1 MLLLAFERKI
11 TYVNA
16 ISTLSAGHFTINIAL
31 FGFLLKMAAVLDE
44 VGKSAEKLVNEEK
57 DEIVDE
63 EDETGAVE
71 ASKKKK
77 KKKKKKKAGMLF
89 YCIFG
94 CIFVYASSGINHVFV
109 RIYIYENNA
118 YVYDI

>member
-1 MLLLAFERKI
+1 
-11 TYVNA
+11 
-16 ISTLSAGHFTINIAL
+16 
-31 FGFLLKMAAVLDE
+31 MAAVLDE
-44 VGKSAEKLVNEEK
+44 VGKSAKKLVNEEK

-77 KKKKKKKAGMLF
+77 KKKKKKKAGMSF

-94 CIFVYASSGINHVFV
+94 CILVYASSGINHVFV

>member
-1 MLLLAFERKI
+1 MIQKIFLAQHFLRAIISISEEGHRK
-11 TYVNA
+11 VA
-16 ISTLSAGHFTINIAL
+16 STLSADCFTIRSIAL

-63 EDETGAVE
+63 EDEAGAVE

-77 KKKKKKKAGMLF
+77 KKKKKKKAGTLPSVLL
-89 YCIFG
+89 G
-94 CIFVYASSGINHVFV
+94 V
-109 RIYIYENNA
+109 
-118 YVYDI
+118 